1 MYPYQYPC
9 QGMYPYNPMAYGNY
23 LLPCVYPGSPEEYRS
38 EELEEK
44 EENSNKEPENT
55 ELSEE
60 ARGQGAAGTPGGMQ
74 APAQAGK
81 GHAAQFPTGMPMQ
94 PGMMQPG
101 MMTQS
106 DIMAQLGALQPGIL
120 QQDAF
125 SAILRQIQAE
135 APQILSALISL
146 GVAIETI
153 RQSII
158 RIVES
163 ADKAQK

>member
-9 QGMYPYNPMAYGNY
+9 QGMYPYNPMPYGNY
-23 LLPCVYPGSPEEYRS
+23 LLPCIYPGSPDEYRS
-38 EELEEK
+38 EEFEEK
-44 EENSNKEPENT
+44 EENNNKEQENI

-60 ARGQGAAGTPGGMQ
+60 TRNQGTSGTSGGMQ
-74 APAQAGK
+74 TPAQTGK

-94 PGMMQPG
+94 PGMM
-101 MMTQS
+101 TQS
-106 DIMAQLGALQPGIL
+106 DIMSQLGTMQQGMM
-120 QQDAF
+120 QQDVF
-125 SAILRQIQAE
+125 SAILKQIQAE

-158 RIVES
+158 RIVDAAE
-163 ADKAQK
+163 KAQK